1 MLFLYF
7 HGNVVFKQGGCME
20 TCNITKDEFER
31 LSELAENIYNT
42 LVVIDYFVTK
52 QHGIEELC
60 NLTPIIK
67 NLHKEADL
75 LNAIFIEQE
84 K

>member
-1 MLFLYF
+1 MR
-7 HGNVVFKQGGCME
+7 
-20 TCNITKDEFER
+20 TCNITKDEFNR

-42 LVVIDYFVTK
+42 LVVIDYFVTN
-52 QHGIEELC
+52 QNEIEELC

-67 NLHKEADL
+67 NLHKEVDI
-75 LNAIFIEQE
+75 LNAFFIEHE

>member
-1 MLFLYF
+1 MR
-7 HGNVVFKQGGCME
+7 
-20 TCNITKDEFER
+20 TCNITKDEFNR

-42 LVVIDYFVTK
+42 LVVIDYFVTN
-52 QHGIEELC
+52 QNEIEELC

-67 NLHKEADL
+67 NLHKEVDIF
-75 LNAIFIEQE
+75 NAFFIEHE

>member
-1 MLFLYF
+1 MR
-7 HGNVVFKQGGCME
+7 
-20 TCNITKDEFER
+20 TCNITKDEFNR

-42 LVVIDYFVTK
+42 LVVIDYFVTN
-52 QHGIEELC
+52 QNEIEELC

-75 LNAIFIEQE
+75 LNAFFIEHE